1 MDVARETILI
11 EARAI
16 TRLAPR
22 GGGVLLQKTYFHLN
36 AGERIALTGP
46 SGSGKSVFLRALALL
61 DPLDGGEIHWQGKHV
76 EPAMVPN
83 YRRHIAYI
91 RQRPALVDGTVEDNL
106 RYPYTLRT
114 YRGQTYDADRAR
126 RLLIDAGR
134 DPALLSRGTPDLSG
148 GEAQIVA
155 LVRALQLDPQ
165 ALLLDE
171 PTAALDPDSARA
183 VESLV
188 TQWFAVDPA
197 KRATIWI
204 SHDPAQALRVGTRH
218 ITMRAGVLDAPQL
231 AMAEEALP

>member
-1 MDVARETILI
+1 MLH
-11 EARAI
+11 
-16 TRLAPR
+16 
-22 GGGVLLQKTYFHLN
+22 KTSFHLKK
-36 AGERIALTGP
+36 GDRVALTGP
-46 SGSGKSVFLRALALL
+46 SGSGKSVFLRALAML
-61 DPLDGGEIHWQGKHV
+61 DPLDGGEIRWQGKRV
-76 EPAMVPN
+76 EPAMVPD

-91 RQRPALVDGTVEDNL
+91 RQRPALLDGTVEDNL
-106 RYPYTLRT
+106 RYPYTLQA
-114 YRGQTYDADRAR
+114 YRGQAYDAERAR

-134 DPALLSRGTPDLSG
+134 DTALLSRATPDLSG

-171 PTAALDPDSARA
+171 PTAALDPDSSRA

-188 TQWFAVDPA
+188 AQWFAAAPA
-197 KRATIWI
+197 ERATIWI

-218 ITMRAGVLDAPQL
+218 IAMRTGVLDAPEL